1 MVPSLR
7 KIWKNEFFKNVA
19 TLISGTSFAQAFSVV
34 IYVVLSRIYT
44 EDDFGIFGLYMSIL
58 NIAVIFSTA
67 RYDQAILLP
76 KSDKDSMNLLGLSGL
91 ISVGFSLL
99 LLVLVIPLNPLIC
112 RWLGSEAI
120 STWLYFVPL
129 STLLVAWFTILKNHA
144 NREKKFR
151 LIAGAN
157 IGQSVGNSL
166 TKLGLG
172 FLVAGAAGLIIGVV
186 SGQLLGAMVFFAF
199 LWPMLR
205 KRVSWINR
213 SDLRRLGNT
222 YSLFPKFNLWQALI
236 NNLSAA
242 FPVFIFTSYYSTTI
256 AGYYTFGFMVLHRPV
271 HLLVTSF
278 YQVLFQRFVEK
289 THRKE
294 SILPE
299 IILFYKRGTQW
310 MLLPFLLVG
319 IFAPEIFSFV
329 FGENWTEAGVYARY
343 MLPWI
348 FVGGLAMPLS
358 FMPDM
363 YRAQKMAMIIDG
375 IRLAVRLLGLLV
387 GVMHN
392 SIYLALALYSA
403 ASTVMIAVNLIWY
416 IQLAKKLPP
425 EDPSEPEKYDQ

>member
-1 MVPSLR
+1 MIPSLR
-7 KIWKNEFFKNVA
+7 KIWKHEFFQNVA
-19 TLISGTSFAQAFSVV
+19 TLVSGTGFAQAFSVV
-34 IYVVLSRIYT
+34 IYVVLSRIYS

-91 ISVGFSLL
+91 ISLGISLFL
-99 LLVLVIPLNPLIC
+99 MVLVVPLNPLIC

-129 STLLVAWFTILKNHA
+129 STLLVAWFTILKNHS
-144 NREKKFR
+144 NREKKYR

-157 IGQSVGNSL
+157 IAQSVGNSL

-172 FLVAGAAGLIIGVV
+172 FWVAGAAGLIIGVV
-186 SGQLLGAMVFFAF
+186 GGQMLGAWVFFAF
-199 LWPMLR
+199 LWPTLR
-205 KRVSWINR
+205 KRASWIKR
-213 SDLRRLGNT
+213 ADMRRLGKK

-242 FPVFIFTSYYSTTI
+242 FPVFIFTSYWSTTV
-256 AGYYTFGFMVLHRPV
+256 AGTYTFGFMVLHRPV

-299 IILFYKRGTQW
+299 IILFYKRAIQW
-310 MLLPFLLVG
+310 MLLPFILVG

-329 FGENWTEAGVYARY
+329 FGENWTEAGLFARY

-348 FVGGLAMPLS
+348 FVGALAMPLS

-363 YRAQKMAMIIDG
+363 YQEQRTAMIIDG
-375 IRLAVRLLGLLV
+375 IRLALRLAGLFI
-387 GVMHN
+387 GVMQKN
-392 SIYLALALYSA
+392 VYLALALYSG
-403 ASTVMIAVNLIWY
+403 ASTLMIAVNLFWY

-425 EDPSEPEKYDQ
+425 EDPSEAEK